1 MTIVLFHQK
10 YEKVLKTT
18 QNVLK
23 TVDNHENVENT
34 ILFGWG
40 GFKSPPQLVG
50 LKRDS
55 MRGRG
60 MANEKWKAFITYID

>member
-1 MTIVLFHQK
+1 MK
-10 YEKVLKTT
+10 MLKMP
-18 QNVLK
+18 
-23 TVDNHENVENT
+23 
-34 ILFGWG
+34 FCSG

-60 MANEKWKAFITYID
+60 MANEKWKAFTTYID